1 MFRIKLA
8 LLKATEHEGSLA
20 VSLNRVTM
28 STVDDR
34 DPRLDLLARRLRKVS
49 LAVELVSRYRCRGC
63 HGVVDKGNSNH
74 SGKCDQARQPNPPP
88 LAATLEDSHCISAS
102 NLSQCP
108 PTHFSTFSKLSRGKN
123 PGIPFSLTYSAVDEV
138 DGIFG
143 VRF

>member
-1 MFRIKLA
+1 MLLPCGTLWTSPVLVSFSKKKLVFRIKLA
-8 LLKATEHEGSLA
+8 LLNATEHEGSLA

-34 DPRLDLLARRLRKVS
+34 DPRLDLLARRLRRVS
-49 LAVELVSRYRCRGC
+49 F
-63 HGVVDKGNSNH
+63 D
-74 SGKCDQARQPNPPP
+74 
-88 LAATLEDSHCISAS
+88 CISAS

-138 DGIFG
+138 EGIFG